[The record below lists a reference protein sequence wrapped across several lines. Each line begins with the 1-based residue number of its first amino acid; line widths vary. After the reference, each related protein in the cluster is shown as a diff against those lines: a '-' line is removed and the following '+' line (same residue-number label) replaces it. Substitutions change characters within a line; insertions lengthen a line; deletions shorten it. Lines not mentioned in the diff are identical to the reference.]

1 MKANNNQTGEKTMT
15 TKQIDDIKR
24 LLAKFE
30 QEYGMPL
37 SMPSPS
43 VYETAIVRLNDEI
56 LAQAQRDGVVSREL
70 QCERDQTEARW
81 QMAMTF
87 APFVNAI
94 PSLLA
99 DLDEVIRDRNEWADS
114 TRGANQRMREAEDRV
129 KLLLCDLEAAQKREQ
144 VLREA
149 MTGLLEYVPSDA
161 QLVDGGVAAT
171 DTPRNRALL
180 KAHTALEA
188 R

>member
-1 MKANNNQTGEKTMT
+1 MLHVDRTKMKANNNQTGDTKMT
-15 TKQIDDIKR
+15 TKQIDNLKR
-24 LLAKFE
+24 LLAEFE
-30 QEYGMPL
+30 REY
-37 SMPSPS
+37 S
-43 VYETAIVRLNDEI
+43 VP
-56 LAQAQRDGVVSREL
+56 REL

-87 APFVNAI
+87 APFVNAM
-94 PSLLA
+94 PALLA
-99 DLDEVIRDRNEWADS
+99 E
-114 TRGANQRMREAEDRV
+114 RER
-129 KLLLCDLEAAQKREQ
+129 
-144 VLREA
+144 LREA

-180 KAHTALEA
+180 KAHAALEA

>member
-1 MKANNNQTGEKTMT
+1 MTTTPETTGDTTMT
-15 TKQIDDIKR
+15 INHNELKR

-30 QEYGMPL
+30 HEYGFPL

-43 VYETAIVRLNDEI
+43 VYETAIVRLNDEM
-56 LAQAQRDGVVSREL
+56 LAQAQRDGVVPREL

-87 APFVNAI
+87 APFVNAL
-94 PSLLA
+94 PDLL
-99 DLDEVIRDRNEWADS
+99 D
-114 TRGANQRMREAEDRV
+114 
-129 KLLLCDLEAAQKREQ
+129 DLEAAQKREQ

-161 QLVDGGVAAT
+161 QLVYGGIAAT

-180 KAHTALEA
+180 KAHAALEA